1 MRGAIDRALREKGP
15 ERLALGALLAAV
27 NLSQYV
33 LVLIGCWIG
42 LRSRRHRDVV
52 LFFLLLTA
60 YFTLTSGVS
69 AEPRYKMPVTPLYLL
84 LAGLAVQAWVDRRAR

>member
-1 MRGAIDRALREKGP
+1 
-15 ERLALGALLAAV
+15 LLAALNV
-27 NLSQYV
+27 SQY
-33 LVLIGCWIG
+33 LLALIGCWIG
-42 LRSRRHRDVV
+42 LRSGRHRSVV

-84 LAGLAVQAWVDRRAR
+84 LAGIAVQAWVNRRAR